1 MEEVIEI
8 LMKEKFSVYFFTDA
22 SHGYW
27 AIPFKVKDWNKTG
40 FLTPNGQWVYTRMGM
55 GLKGAPHTYAQFSD
69 LVFGP
74 LPKTKDTRRQPTL
87 IEQHNNT
94 AFAVFMDDHSGAGE
108 DFDNLFEFLH
118 TQYFPRCVF
127 GPVYLNGKKTVLF
140 HDNLEMIGFE
150 GNGKGIRPSAKHRD
164 KILNWPTP
172 GNRKEVNGFCWLTPF
187 LRIFIPDRAIHVLR
201 MKESYQERV
210 IAEPKPKQPHDGEVE
225 DCDRDMTK
233 VTYPK
238 KPRPTVQRKWVE
250 KEKFEWTERQQES
263 FKAVKIAIQNNACA
277 ASDLNLQ
284 FHVAVDA
291 SVEGVG
297 GIVFQMRGAQ
307 AGTLAP
313 SSFGPNER
321 ILMFLSFSLTDPESR
336 YVNSERE
343 CLAIVRCL
351 AEIRWLVM
359 GSRHPVMIYTDH
371 EALKGVFL
379 KGETEKGRI
388 ANWMDRLEEYDF
400 ELHHKSSRDQHMA
413 IADGLSRLP
422 RRLTFVPIAE
432 DSERIAM
439 AAVETTALQSTLLPR
454 PQTHP
459 PPLEVMQPPGE
470 EVGQGRD
477 LGQPGTA
484 TREEDS

>member
-1 MEEVIEI
+1 M
-8 LMKEKFSVYFFTDA
+8 
-22 SHGYW
+22 
-27 AIPFKVKDWNKTG
+27 
-40 FLTPNGQWVYTRMGM
+40 
-55 GLKGAPHTYAQFSD
+55 
-69 LVFGP
+69 
-74 LPKTKDTRRQPTL
+74 
-87 IEQHNNT
+87 
-94 AFAVFMDDHSGAGE
+94 
-108 DFDNLFEFLH
+108 
-118 TQYFPRCVF
+118 
-127 GPVYLNGKKTVLF
+127 
-140 HDNLEMIGFE
+140 
-150 GNGKGIRPSAKHRD
+150 
-164 KILNWPTP
+164 
-172 GNRKEVNGFCWLTPF
+172 
-187 LRIFIPDRAIHVLR
+187 
-201 MKESYQERV
+201 
-210 IAEPKPKQPHDGEVE
+210 
-225 DCDRDMTK
+225 
-233 VTYPK
+233 
-238 KPRPTVQRKWVE
+238 
-250 KEKFEWTERQQES
+250 
-263 FKAVKIAIQNNACA
+263 
-277 ASDLNLQ
+277 
-284 FHVAVDA
+284 DA

-313 SSFGPNER
+313 LSFGPNER
-321 ILMFLSFSLTDPESR
+321 ILMFLSFSLIDPESR
-336 YVNSERE
+336 YMNSERE

-388 ANWMDRLEEYDF
+388 ANWMDRLGEYDF

-439 AAVETTALQSTLLPR
+439 AAVETTALQPTLLPR

-459 PPLEVMQPPGE
+459 PPLEVMQPPRE

-484 TREEDS
+484 TREEDSQVAQPVRMHTLPRRLLEPTEDRLAKYKASTLYAHLIEFFQGGVTAISGIPRNVRRTVINKANKYRFPDSSIISGVLMWIERTGAESVCLVEEEVPRIL